1 MAPTYDVA
9 LDSTTCDGSK
19 VVYIAKPRGHS
30 HFAECSYTFHLW
42 LMALIDSQTGNK
54 SSYHPDLN
62 AVDEFMKFDGHSEF
76 EPFSHDQNPTYRFDE
91 TFDLGLDGFDP
102 ECSETFN
109 SSLWPSPTVDYV
121 RFQEER
127 PFPFDTTT
135 ILQGGS
141 TGWHGPDGS
150 HNSASTSISQDHSSL
165 SNSSIRERSRGA
177 GSQSVE
183 CPECQQ
189 VFDSLHFLEQH
200 TKKESHKI
208 WRCLERN
215 CGKAYP
221 RRDTLSRHQLKHSAK
236 GHACIMCQQND
247 KRKVFKRRDHLAEHV
262 RKRHSP
268 SIDGSNDGQPR
279 KQEAMQDIVKSL
291 ETVLGG
297 DHQVLRGLGNTM
309 TGLSDSRMTS
319 VAETIAK
326 RIAQAAADQSR
337 GCDEA
342 YEKLEPMLEVCRN

>member
-1 MAPTYDVA
+1 MASV
-9 LDSTTCDGSK
+9 
-19 VVYIAKPRGHS
+19 
-30 HFAECSYTFHLW
+30 
-42 LMALIDSQTGNK
+42 DSQTGNE
-54 SSYHPDLN
+54 SPYHPDLN
-62 AVDEFMKFDGHSEF
+62 AVDESMRFDGHSEF
-76 EPFSHDQNPTYRFDE
+76 GPFSHDRNPIYGLDE
-91 TFDLGLDGFDP
+91 NFDLGLDGIDP
-102 ECSETFN
+102 GCSETFS
-109 SSLWPSPTVDYV
+109 SSLWPPQTVDYV

-127 PFPFDTTT
+127 QFPFDTIT

-141 TGWHGPDGS
+141 AGWLGLEGS
-150 HNSASTSISQDHSSL
+150 HNSASTYTSQYDGCP
-165 SNSSIRERSRGA
+165 SNSSIKERGRGA

-189 VFDSLHFLEQH
+189 VFDSLHLLEQH

-236 GHACIMCQQND
+236 GHACVMCQQND
-247 KRKVFKRRDHLAEHV
+247 KRKVFKRRDHLAEHI
-262 RKRHSP
+262 RKRHS
-268 SIDGSNDGQPR
+268 SSTDGSNDGQPR

-297 DHQVLRGLGNTM
+297 DHQVLRGLGSTM

-326 RIAQAAADQSR
+326 RIAQAAADQNR

-342 YEKLEPMLEVCRN
+342 CEKPEPMLEVCRN

>member
-1 MAPTYDVA
+1 MA
-9 LDSTTCDGSK
+9 S
-19 VVYIAKPRGHS
+19 
-30 HFAECSYTFHLW
+30 
-42 LMALIDSQTGNK
+42 IDSQTGNN
-54 SSYHPDLN
+54 SPYHPDLN
-62 AVDEFMKFDGHSEF
+62 AVDGLMRFHGHSEF
-76 EPFSHDQNPTYRFDE
+76 EHFSHDQSPTYRFDE

-102 ECSETFN
+102 GCSETFN
-109 SSLWPSPTVDYV
+109 SSLWPSPTDDYV
-121 RFQEER
+121 HFEEER
-127 PFPFDTTT
+127 PFPFDTAT
-135 ILQGGS
+135 ILQGDS
-141 TGWHGPDGS
+141 AGWPGPDGS
-150 HNSASTSISQDHSSL
+150 NKSASTYTPQYDGCQ

-215 CGKAYP
+215 CNKAYP

-236 GHACIMCQQND
+236 GHACIVCQQSD
-247 KRKVFKRRDHLAEHV
+247 KRKVFKRRDHLAEHI
-262 RKRHSP
+262 RKRHSA
-268 SIDGSNDGQPR
+268 STDGSHDGQPK

-326 RIAQAAADQSR
+326 RIAQAAVD
-337 GCDEA
+337 
-342 YEKLEPMLEVCRN
+342 